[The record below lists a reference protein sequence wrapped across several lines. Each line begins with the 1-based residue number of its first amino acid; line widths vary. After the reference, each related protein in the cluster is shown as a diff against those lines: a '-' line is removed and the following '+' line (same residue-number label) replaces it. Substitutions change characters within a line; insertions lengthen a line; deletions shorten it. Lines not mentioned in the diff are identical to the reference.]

1 MIVSHFQNLGILK
14 IHSNEDSI
22 LFVTSSRASDV
33 FKNCPKIVFYSS
45 FVQKTF
51 YKYQY
56 ISFNNN
62 EMVRILN
69 VEEFFFSL
77 GFIILL
83 GSEIRVSYDSTYFVV
98 PVFCAVKLFL
108 AVSCRFFAANSFP
121 PVVLFVHKQTFSF

>member
-1 MIVSHFQNLGILK
+1 MK
-14 IHSNEDSI
+14 IQ
-22 LFVTSSRASDV
+22 
-33 FKNCPKIVFYSS
+33 FYSS
-45 FVQKTF
+45 HLRGLLMFLKIAQKSYSIHLSFKKRSININTF
-51 YKYQY
+51 L
-56 ISFNNN
+56 S